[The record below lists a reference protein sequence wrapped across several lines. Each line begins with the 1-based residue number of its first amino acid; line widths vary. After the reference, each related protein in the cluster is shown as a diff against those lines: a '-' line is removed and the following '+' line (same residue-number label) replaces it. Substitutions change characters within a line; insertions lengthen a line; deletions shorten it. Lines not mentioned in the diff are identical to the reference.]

1 LGDRLSSVRDRA
13 RRRAAIIAAFV
24 VLAMIAAFA
33 LASLGGN
40 GR

>member
-1 LGDRLSSVRDRA
+1 MV
-13 RRRAAIIAAFV
+13 AIVATIV

-33 LASLGGN
+33 LASFGSH